1 MDNTMYMPSFPL
13 MVQNSLNVPF
23 QQPSTQKQEVFSELW
38 NRKKTF
44 SLSNK

>member
-1 MDNTMYMPSFPL
+1 MDSSMYIPPFSL
-13 MVQNSLNVPF
+13 MVQNPPNNQF
-23 QQPSTQKQEVFSELW
+23 QQTTNTKQEVFSELW

>member
-1 MDNTMYMPSFPL
+1 MDNTMYMPTFPL
-13 MVQNSLNVPF
+13 MVQNPLNVPF